1 MKNKEKIVDLIS
13 DLGWERDRMS
23 QSGVETWEKLCA
35 LVGIDLTPPTEE
47 ELAQFKA
54 EMKKLNG

>member
-1 MKNKEKIVDLIS
+1 
-13 DLGWERDRMS
+13 MS